1 MFILSIDVG
10 IKNLAH
16 CLIKIDNN
24 SYKIILWDSIN
35 LSQDLQPLCKY
46 LCKKGNCNQIA
57 KFTKQEI
64 NYCTRHS
71 KLFESTK
78 SIKNS
83 NVSDIPLPK
92 IGAKLK
98 EQYDTIF
105 KQYNIDKVIIEN
117 QISPLAVRMKTLQG
131 MITQYFIDKNI
142 YDIEYISA
150 INKLKKYSSKKL
162 NYSERKNLGIKITT
176 DILECHKE
184 WQEIFKKSKK
194 KDDMADA
201 LLQVDHFIRINN
213 LINA

>member
-16 CLIKIDNN
+16 CLVEINNN

-35 LSQDLQPLCKY
+35 LSQGLQPLCQY

-64 NYCTRHS
+64 NYCTKHS
-71 KLFESTK
+71 KLFENTK
-78 SIKNS
+78 SINNS

-92 IGAKLK
+92 IGVKLK
-98 EQYDTIF
+98 EHYDLIF

-117 QISPLAVRMKTLQG
+117 QISPLAARMKTLQG

-142 YDIEYISA
+142 HDIEYISA
-150 INKLKKYSSKKL
+150 INKLKNYSSKKL
-162 NYSERKNLGIKITT
+162 NYSERKKLGIKITT
-176 DILECHKE
+176 DLLEYHKE
-184 WQEIFKKSKK
+184 WKEIFKKSKK
-194 KDDMADA
+194 KDDMADT

>member
-162 NYSERKNLGIKITT
+162 NYSERKKLGIKITT